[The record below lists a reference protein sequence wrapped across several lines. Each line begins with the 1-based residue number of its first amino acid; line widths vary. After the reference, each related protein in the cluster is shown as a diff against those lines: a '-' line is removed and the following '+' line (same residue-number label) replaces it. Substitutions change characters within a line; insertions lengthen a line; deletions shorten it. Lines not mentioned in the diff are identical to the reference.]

1 MHRTNRNTTVI
12 VSQPQYKDGEVQ
24 RAFIMT
30 ERRPP
35 SHACQI
41 ARSGAPA
48 PPGAG
53 AAMHR
58 CLDFGRL
65 DGRHQLLVEEALGDH
80 GVVGRAQRRRK
91 ELGRLRSEHHI
102 LVQEVREAVEVD
114 AGVVNRGDV
123 RDVAKVDD
131 GVDRIS
137 EVRSEKSLRL
147 M

>member
-1 MHRTNRNTTVI
+1 MVAFFILIRSLIFLTNYTARPARKAHPTSIRHGMHRTNRNTTVI

-53 AAMHR
+53 AVIA
-58 CLDFGRL
+58 
-65 DGRHQLLVEEALGDH
+65 A
-80 GVVGRAQRRRK
+80 
-91 ELGRLRSEHHI
+91 
-102 LVQEVREAVEVD
+102 
-114 AGVVNRGDV
+114 
-123 RDVAKVDD
+123 
-131 GVDRIS
+131 
-137 EVRSEKSLRL
+137 
-147 M
+147 